1 MSPCGGDLSTSWAT
15 RRASDARESDR
26 IARPDAMPSPR
37 GRRRASAFKKCD
49 QPQRGR
55 VGERRRGRL
64 RGQEFGPPGPSQA
77 RSVVDSGVRLGPP
90 APVAR
95 TETGELVTDTPRAA
109 ALASA
114 GTGRVALPH
123 ARGVPRQG
131 VFQHLGSRG
140 HTILTGPTGGIRTTR
155 VARIAGNGVDEALGP
170 VQVSLSEETVAQWY
184 GV

>member
-26 IARPDAMPSPR
+26 IACPDALPR
-37 GRRRASAFKKCD
+37 PWGRRRVPSRLC
-49 QPQRGR
+49 QRGR
-55 VGERRRGRL
+55 VAERRRGRL
-64 RGQEFGPPGPSQA
+64 RGQEFGPPAPSQT
-77 RSVVDSGVRLGPP
+77 RSVVDGGVRLGPP
-90 APVAR
+90 APAPS
-95 TETGELVTDTPRAA
+95 TETGALANDTPRAA